1 MAKLSSDSL
10 FGLMRGRRGSKK
22 KKNRFSLSSSS
33 SSSSVDAPAA
43 AEKKK
48 KNPTIG
54 VLAFEVA
61 RLMSRAVNLWNSLS
75 DSQISHL
82 RDETLCLE
90 GIRRLVSDDDGF
102 LLGLALSETTE
113 SLGSLVRAVAS
124 LGRLR
129 CTDPV
134 LQRFDHV
141 FAHLIKNGTDVYGLQ
156 YAGRK
161 IERKVKKM
169 ERLLAATSNLYQEL
183 EVLAELEQTFR
194 RMQSNSNFRRKVLW
208 QRKEVKCL
216 RQTSL
221 WNRSYDYAV
230 RLLARSLFTIV
241 GRMNHVF
248 GFHTKGEGEAEAA
261 DALLDKPANLLPRC
275 YSFAGGMTV
284 RLSDSDGGSRLTRFA
299 SGPLS
304 SRMDTVSGG
313 VSNID
318 ILARD
323 GSPPLPPTWK
333 HRNSW
338 RRNKWSVS
346 SPTFSGCIVGG
357 AELPVTHGCS
367 SMSIDGGSHR
377 SNPASRIPNGM
388 NHTQPPAAAAFHLK
402 ANIFDDR
409 NLSQTL
415 FEPRSSLLNAPP
427 PSTLGAAALALHYAN
442 IIILI
447 EKLLG
452 SPHLIGADAR
462 DDLYNMLPT
471 SIRASLRARLKSY
484 AKKLCS
490 SVYDPILAAEWCEA
504 VTRILDWLSPLA
516 HNMIKWQSERS
527 FEQQLLVS
535 STNVLLLQTL
545 YFSHQA
551 KTEAAITELL
561 VGLNYLWRFGEELSA
576 KAISECVSSRNFD
589 GCLDLIG

>member
-1 MAKLSSDSL
+1 MVKLSSDSL

-22 KKNRFSLSSSS
+22 KKTNLFSLSSSP
-33 SSSSVDAPAA
+33 SVEAT

-48 KNPTIG
+48 KSPTIG

-75 DSQISHL
+75 DPQISHL
-82 RDETLCLE
+82 RDETLCLQ
-90 GIRRLVSDDDGF
+90 GIRKLVSDDDGF
-102 LLGLALSETTE
+102 LLGLALTETTE
-113 SLGSLVRAVAS
+113 SLGSLVRSVTS

-141 FAHLIKNGTDVYGLQ
+141 FAHLIKNGTDIYGLQ

-169 ERLLAATSNLYQEL
+169 ERLLAATSNLHQEL

-194 RMQSNSNFRRKVLW
+194 RMQSNSNFRRKVLS
-208 QRKEVKCL
+208 QRKEVKRL

-248 GFHTKGEGEAEAA
+248 GIFHTKGEGEAA
-261 DALLDKPANLLPRC
+261 DALLDEPANLLPRC
-275 YSFAGGMTV
+275 YSFAGGTTV
-284 RLSDSDGGSRLTRFA
+284 RPSDSDGGGSSRLTRFA

-304 SRMDTVSGG
+304 SRRIDT
-313 VSNID
+313 D

-323 GSPPLPPTWK
+323 GSSPLPPTWK

-346 SPTFSGCIVGG
+346 SPSFSGCIVGG

-367 SMSIDGGSHR
+367 MSTDGGSPR
-377 SNPASRIPNGM
+377 SNPASRIPNGKK
-388 NHTQPPAAAAFHLK
+388 HTRPPPPPPPPPAAAAAAAFRLK
-402 ANIFDDR
+402 GNIFDDR
-409 NLSQTL
+409 NLSQAL
-415 FEPRSSLLNAPP
+415 FEPSSTLLNAPP

-442 IIILI
+442 VIILI
-447 EKLLG
+447 EKLLQ
-452 SPHLIGADAR
+452 SSHLIGADAR

-471 SIRASLRARLKSY
+471 SIRASLRARLKSI
-484 AKKLCS
+484 AKKLSS
-490 SVYDPILAAEWCEA
+490 SVYDPILAAEWREA
-504 VTRILDWLSPLA
+504 VARILDWLSPLA
-516 HNMIKWQSERS
+516 HNMIKWQSDRN

-535 STNVLLLQTL
+535 SKNVLLLQTL

-561 VGLNYLWRFGEELSA
+561 VGLNYLWRFGEELNA
-576 KAISECVSSRNFD
+576 MATSECVSSRNFD
-589 GCLDLIG
+589 DCLDLIG